1 MDVDSP
7 YQGYHE
13 TFVWSLDVMGYR
25 YCLLPNQPF
34 GLPKKGYEVTGD
46 KIDQLVN

>member
-1 MDVDSP
+1 MKRLFGRWMSWGIDIVSYP
-7 YQGYHE
+7 
-13 TFVWSLDVMGYR
+13 
-25 YCLLPNQPF
+25 QPF